1 MNHIFRFTTTSTG
14 RRFVAFVLALASL
27 GFSSIS
33 WAQQGHDHAEE
44 AEHGESHEAH
54 AVHDGHAE
62 EGEEHDHAEDA
73 AHGESHE
80 AHAEHDEHVEEGGD
94 GEHAHGGSIELDP
107 RDMDDFG
114 IEIGTAGPGI
124 IREELRVPGEVRMN
138 ENAMG
143 HVTPRFDGVV
153 SAIHYRLGD
162 SVKAGDVLAEL
173 ESNETLRP
181 FDLKALID
189 GTVVAFNVTLGE
201 SMAAGEVAY
210 TISDTSTVWVDL
222 RVYQRDLPKVRRGQ
236 TVRITAGHEYPTVQ
250 GKISYVGP
258 VVDETSRT
266 GLARAVV
273 QNPKNLFR
281 PGLFVI
287 GNLLLDEYELPV
299 VVSRSAV
306 HAMEGRDVIFVEASD
321 AEGFEP
327 RPVRVGRR
335 DSENLE
341 ILEGLKQGERY
352 ITQGGFFLKADL
364 QKESFGDGHAH

>member
-1 MNHIFRFTTTSTG
+1 MKNLSIHFYPQTA
-14 RRFVAFVLALASL
+14 RRWLAFIVTLLLLVWGSQVLAQSVDD
-27 GFSSIS
+27 
-33 WAQQGHDHAEE
+33 HD
-44 AEHGESHEAH
+44 
-54 AVHDGHAE
+54 
-62 EGEEHDHAEDA
+62 
-73 AHGESHE
+73 E
-80 AHAEHDEHVEEGGD
+80 AHAEESADEHGD
-94 GEHAHGGSIELDP
+94 GEHAHGGSVELDP

-201 SMAAGEVAY
+201 SLAAGKVAY

-222 RVYQRDLPKVRRGQ
+222 RVYQRDLPKVRQGQ
-236 TVRITAGHEYPTVQ
+236 TVRITVGHEYPTVQ
-250 GKISYVGP
+250 GAISYVGP
-258 VVDETSRT
+258 VVDEISRT

-273 QNPKNLFR
+273 QNPEGLFR

-327 RPVRVGRR
+327 RPVLVGRR